1 MSLTPQ
7 QVRQRRLD
15 GLVKA
20 IDWSHVLAWQIE
32 RLHAAEAAAVTA
44 ELSRQNSGEYRQED
58 REPFSRL
65 RAEAYFVLCATRQLL
80 RAMQRYGDKKRVP
93 SFEHGEKV
101 LIAVRNAFE
110 HWDGSAPDVLEE
122 HTDVGWDDYTFGVGG
137 TVIAG
142 VLRVDDLAR
151 WAEEAQAY
159 LLQAERD
166 WR

>member
-1 MSLTPQ
+1 MTLTPQ
-7 QVRQRRLD
+7 EIQQRRLN

-20 IDWSHVLAWQIE
+20 IDWSYVLAWQIE
-32 RLHAAEAAAVTA
+32 RLHAAEAAAVA
-44 ELSRQNSGEYRQED
+44 ADLSRRESSEYRQQD
-58 REPFSRL
+58 REPFSLL

-93 SFEHGEKV
+93 SFEHGEEV

-110 HWDGSAPDVLEE
+110 HWDGAAPDALQE
-122 HTDVGWDDYTFGVGG
+122 HTDAAWDDYTFGAGG

-142 VLRVDDLAR
+142 VLRVDDLAG
-151 WAEEAQAY
+151 WAEQVQAY